1 MKHQLTLI
9 FISLNL
15 FIVSQTLLTS
25 TSYDLASVIGLTTD
39 EVIKVLS
46 EEQSD
51 MYEKSLRH
59 FLQDFRKDLQKQNIS
74 R

>member
-15 FIVSQTLLTS
+15 FIVCQTLLTS

>member
-15 FIVSQTLLTS
+15 FIVCQTLLTP

>member
-1 MKHQLTLI
+1 MKYQLTWI

-15 FIVSQTLLTS
+15 FIMCQALLNP

-59 FLQDFRKDLQKQNIS
+59 FL
-74 R
+74 

>member
-1 MKHQLTLI
+1 MKFLLSLI

-15 FIVSQTLLTS
+15 LIVCQSLLIP

-59 FLQDFRKDLQKQNIS
+59 FLQDFRKDL
-74 R
+74 

>member
-1 MKHQLTLI
+1 MCQAL
-9 FISLNL
+9 LNP
-15 FIVSQTLLTS
+15 S
-25 TSYDLASVIGLTTD
+25 SYDLSSVIGLTTD

-59 FLQDFRKDLQKQNIS
+59 FL
-74 R
+74 